1 VSCWPEAGVRDNSR
15 DTILELTDVRKSY
28 RSGELSVDALRGVS
42 FVVREGEFVAI
53 MGPSGSGKT
62 TLLGILGCLDRP
74 TSGTYRLVG
83 QEMSELP
90 ETKRAHVRG
99 AEIGFIFQAYNLLPR
114 STAYKNVE
122 LPLVYARVPL
132 RQRRQR
138 VLDALAEVGLSDR
151 VSHLPTQLSGG
162 QQQRTAIARA
172 LVAKPSVVLADE
184 PTGNLD
190 SASAEEVLGVLERL
204 NRSGATIV
212 LVTHSS
218 EVANRASRILRMADG
233 LLVSDEPVNPRPAI
247 AAPV

>member
-1 VSCWPEAGVRDNSR
+1 MRDNSR
-15 DTILELTDVRKSY
+15 DTVLELTNVRKSY

-42 FVVREGEFVAI
+42 FVVGAGEFVAI

-90 ETKRAHVRG
+90 ETKRAHIRG

-132 RQRRQR
+132 QERRRR
-138 VLDALAEVGLSDR
+138 VLDALAQVGLSDR

-190 SASAEEVLGVLERL
+190 STSADEVLGVLERL
-204 NRSGATIV
+204 NRSGTTIV

-218 EVANRASRILRMADG
+218 EVAERAGRILRMADG
-233 LLVSDEPVNPRPAI
+233 VLVSDEPVNPRPAI
-247 AAPV
+247 VAPV

>member
-1 VSCWPEAGVRDNSR
+1 VRDTSR
-15 DTILELTDVRKSY
+15 ATVLELADVTKSY

-53 MGPSGSGKT
+53 MGRSGSGKT

-74 TSGTYRLVG
+74 TSGSYRLVG

-90 ETKRAHVRG
+90 EKKRAHVRG
-99 AEIGFIFQAYNLLPR
+99 AEIGFVFQAYNLLPR

-151 VSHLPTQLSGG
+151 ASHLPTQLSGG

-190 SASAEEVLGVLERL
+190 SASADEVLGVLQRL
-204 NRSGATIV
+204 NEGGATIV
-212 LVTHSS
+212 LVTHSA
-218 EVANRASRILRMADG
+218 EVAERASRILRMADG
-233 LLVSDEPVNPRPAI
+233 LLVADEPVHPM
-247 AAPV
+247 PVPV

>member
-1 VSCWPEAGVRDNSR
+1 VRDTSR
-15 DTILELTDVRKSY
+15 ATVLELADVTKSY

-74 TSGTYRLVG
+74 TSGSYRLVG

-99 AEIGFIFQAYNLLPR
+99 AEIGFVFQAYNLLPR

-132 RQRRQR
+132 GERRQR

-151 VSHLPTQLSGG
+151 ASHLPTQLSGG

-172 LVAKPSVVLADE
+172 LVARPSVVLADE

-190 SASAEEVLGVLERL
+190 SASADEVLGVLQRL
-204 NRSGATIV
+204 NEGGATIV
-212 LVTHSS
+212 LVTHSG
-218 EVANRASRILRMADG
+218 EVAERASRILRMADG
-233 LLVSDEPVNPRPAI
+233 LLVADEPVQRI
-247 AAPV
+247 PVPV

>member
-1 VSCWPEAGVRDNSR
+1 VAVRDESNAR
-15 DTILELTDVRKSY
+15 VLELTDVTKSY

-42 FVVREGEFVAI
+42 FVVRKGEFVAI

-74 TSGTYRLVG
+74 TSGSYRLVG

-99 AEIGFIFQAYNLLPR
+99 AQVGFIFQAYNLLPR

-122 LPLVYARVPL
+122 LPLVYARVAL
-132 RQRRQR
+132 GDRRQR
-138 VLDALAEVGLSDR
+138 VLGALEEVGLSDR

-172 LVAKPSVVLADE
+172 LVARPSVVLADE

-190 SASAEEVLGVLERL
+190 SASAEEVLGVLERV
-204 NRSGATIV
+204 NRNGATIV
-212 LVTHSS
+212 LVTHSG
-218 EVANRASRILRMADG
+218 EVAERASRILRMADG
-233 LLVSDEPVNPRPAI
+233 LVVADDPVSPRPAI
-247 AAPV
+247 AAPF